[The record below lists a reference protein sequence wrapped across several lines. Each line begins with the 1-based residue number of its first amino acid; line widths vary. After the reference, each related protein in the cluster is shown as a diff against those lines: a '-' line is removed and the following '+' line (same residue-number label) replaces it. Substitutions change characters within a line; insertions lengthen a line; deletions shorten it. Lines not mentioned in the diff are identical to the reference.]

1 MAIHLAPLATSSC
14 DIIWSDSPFEM
25 MNRGSVMDGIECR
38 SYSSPVNGTTSRH
51 QARFAY
57 KGGEENKSA
66 ENISQLRRENSE
78 RAFAGCHICARAV
91 SGRSAAQ
98 QTAAAERSAGGYA
111 AFRALSAG
119 GRLSYHNKKTHR
131 IHTLYSGSKVLR
143 HRHRRWHPAPRRHDR
158 AKLLLVGDVSSTS
171 GQPWQRRARRI
182 QHLMKGAPLRQRRH
196 RR

>member
-1 MAIHLAPLATSSC
+1 
-14 DIIWSDSPFEM
+14 
-25 MNRGSVMDGIECR
+25 MDGIECR

-57 KGGEENKSA
+57 KGGNKGGNKSTA
-66 ENISQLRRENSE
+66 PISQLRRENSE
-78 RAFAGCHICARAV
+78 GAFAGC
-91 SGRSAAQ
+91 RSTTVAA
-98 QTAAAERSAGGYA
+98 RSAGGYA
-111 AFRALSAG
+111 AFRALSAHCAS
-119 GRLSYHNKKTHR
+119 GRLSYHNKTAIRK
-131 IHTLYSGSKVLR
+131 HTLYSGSKVLR

-171 GQPWQRRARRI
+171 GQPRQRRARRI